1 MQDIIIPSERIVSKI
16 YIIRNKKV
24 MLDRDIAELYGV
36 KTKVLNQAVK
46 RNIKRFPPDF
56 MFQLSDQE
64 MENWKSQIV
73 ISSFDKDSL
82 RSQFVTLKGRGKHT
96 KYLPLAFTEQGV
108 AMLSSVLNSD
118 RAIEVNIQIIRTFTK
133 LRELLATNEELQR
146 KMMNMEQRYDSKLKE
161 VFNLLQ
167 LLLEKGDRPG
177 GEIGFKYKKIK

>member
-1 MQDIIIPSERIVSKI
+1 MQDLIIPSERIAGKI

-24 MLDRDIAELYGV
+24 MLDRDLAELYGV
-36 KTKVLNQAVK
+36 QTKVLNQAVK

-56 MFQLSDQE
+56 MFQLNKQE

-73 ISSFDKDSL
+73 MSNLDENSL
-82 RSQFVTLKGRGKHT
+82 RSQFVTLKGRGKHP

-108 AMLSSVLNSD
+108 AMLASVLNSD
-118 RAIEVNIQIIRTFTK
+118 RAIQVNIQIVRTFTK

-146 KMMNMEQRYDSKLKE
+146 KITQMEQKYDSKLKE
-161 VFNLLQ
+161 VFNLLR
-167 LLLEKGDRPG
+167 LLVEKGDKPG